1 MKINNLAGLRR
12 ETERLEYKLKVDKS
26 KLKTEFQLLRFQLIE
41 YAIKE
46 VLGIFKKSNPE
57 MEKSSNEKEKSGKV
71 KEEPASAEKK
81 SQKK

>member
-12 ETERLEYKLKVDKS
+12 ETERLEYKLQVDKS

-41 YAIKE
+41 FAIKE

-57 MEKSSNEKEKSGKV
+57 MKESSNEKEKSGKD